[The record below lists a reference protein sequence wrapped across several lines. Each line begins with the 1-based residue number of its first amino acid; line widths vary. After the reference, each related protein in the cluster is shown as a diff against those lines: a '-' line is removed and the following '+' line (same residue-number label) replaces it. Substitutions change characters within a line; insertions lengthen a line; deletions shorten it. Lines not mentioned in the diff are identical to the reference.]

1 MRPVPSDHELPGC
14 RDTVIATVLLLGLG
28 LAFMIV
34 GLTLS
39 RQSGCDGACE
49 TLGLTLLYAGAPISA
64 AFGIFFDDLVLA
76 WPLDITLWVTA
87 GFLIA
92 RWVAR
97 RDRGVLGPALVLVV
111 LALIYGLVLSQL
123 VEIAV

>member
-1 MRPVPSDHELPGC
+1 MPQVPPDHELPGC

-39 RQSGCDGACE
+39 RQSGCDGSCE
-49 TLGLTLLYAGAPISA
+49 TLGLSLLYAGAPISA
-64 AFGIFFDDLVLA
+64 AFGIFFDGLVLA

-87 GFLIA
+87 GFFIA

-97 RDRGVLGPALVLVV
+97 RDRGVLGPVMVLVV
-111 LALIYGLVLSQL
+111 LALVYGLVLSQL

>member
-1 MRPVPSDHELPGC
+1 MRPVPPDHELPGC

-49 TLGLTLLYAGAPISA
+49 TLGLSLLYAGAPISA
-64 AFGIFFDDLVLA
+64 AFGIFFDGLVLA

-87 GFLIA
+87 GFFIA

-97 RDRGVLGPALVLVV
+97 RNLGVLGPVVVLVV

>member
-1 MRPVPSDHELPGC
+1 VPSDQDLPGC
-14 RDTVIATVLLLGLG
+14 RDAVIATALLLGMG

-39 RQSGCDGACE
+39 RQTGCAGACE

-64 AFGIFFDDLVLA
+64 VFGIFFDGLVLA
-76 WPLDITLWVTA
+76 WPLDITFWVA
-87 GFLIA
+87 SGFLIA
-92 RWVAR
+92 RWVAKR
-97 RDRGVLGPALVLVV
+97 GGRGVLRPVVSLLV
-111 LALIYGLVLSQL
+111 LALIYGLVLSQM

>member
-1 MRPVPSDHELPGC
+1 MPPDDELPGC

-39 RQSGCDGACE
+39 RRSGCGGACE

-64 AFGIFFDDLVLA
+64 AFGIFFDGLVLA

-97 RDRGVLGPALVLVV
+97 RDRGVLGPVVMLVV